1 MLEVVQPNRLFHKL
15 SHMVPESPA
24 AGHAGHATP
33 VPLAFQ
39 LPSVTVQLQLQFQRQ
54 LQHQLQLCNCA
65 IAKREIVVH
74 STTPA
79 RRGPPLVPL
88 SAAPYTALLTALPEP
103 SGATGRLHRWLAQ
116 LGLDPEVLRAAGI
129 RLATVDTARAA
140 YTAAGLDAAQ
150 AQAHGLPGPAEVQG
164 EGRSPKG
171 GEPFQL
177 FGKGRQPVL
186 VFPYHNPLGQ
196 IVDLA
201 TQAPPTRRRP
211 ALRFGLRGPYNS
223 RLSRMP
229 YGGWDRQRL
238 QHSPTVILTQGELAQ
253 LQLAQMGHAALGLRP
268 GRDWSNLYL
277 ELLQGKQVRLALPN
291 DAAGRALT
299 EWLLARLPTHL
310 PVQVLDPRW
319 YGAEEDVA
327 DRSASLYQTR
337 LPRVILEECWLE
349 VEAWRHRCQELP
361 PAQTRADRRRHRGP
375 TARQLQH
382 ITRLATAQVWL
393 AARELWEQAGYD
405 RQGTLRLS
413 LSQLMER
420 TGLSRPAVIGGLRQA
435 RAHGL
440 LKRQPEHPGR
450 TAVYR
455 HVTPLPYRLSPAGLL
470 ALDDLALIKAALVV
484 AHQGLSS
491 SIAALARRLGHTWRL
506 ARRAWQW
513 LQGGG
518 FAQLVKESRSQ
529 GATTGKQIAQGLKP
543 GVNPAVTPGFSQPL
557 GLFSALRDD
566 PDGGAGSSLAGAFV
580 TKDSMESMNPPD
592 LVTADTDSAPLQT
605 LLLEIGIYSG
615 KASELI
621 RTTPPE
627 QLRQHLRSTRAFA
640 PAAPALWLQS
650 ALQRDWPLP
659 DRALVRQ
666 CRQLGVGPGMTL
678 RLLTAHPERVRQQ
691 LAWLPLRGDL
701 HNAPGYLVTAVFEDR
716 PPPPTPAP
724 EAIPTRPAAPGAA
737 PVVSPESVPAPAAYA
752 APPLTDPVLTELCF
766 ARPELIALWRLCQA
780 HVEGAGPGAVLHL
793 TVPHERARELL
804 LQGDLWQG
812 RSLARQGLSWIQLQL
827 VPQAETLEVAVEVDP
842 ALQPAWDWPAL
853 AADMAAAVESHTRG
867 TPERVE
873 LAELLARGRAAW
885 AAGPETLSLRLG
897 RPLTRREKRAVS
909 LSLWARHGAAASW
922 DLTVDASLRDRA
934 AEQAELVAWL
944 AAVARAQGEDV
955 TDVESVVQQYAQRY
969 GLEFLW
975 GICERLQAQRDIR
988 KPIGWFRW
996 ACEHYGK

>member
-1 MLEVVQPNRLFHKL
+1 M
-15 SHMVPESPA
+15 
-24 AGHAGHATP
+24 
-33 VPLAFQ
+33 
-39 LPSVTVQLQLQFQRQ
+39 
-54 LQHQLQLCNCA
+54 
-65 IAKREIVVH
+65 H
-74 STTPA
+74 STTPP
-79 RRGPPLVPL
+79 RRPSPLFPL
-88 SAAPYTALLTALPEP
+88 SAAPYAALLTALPAP
-103 SGATGRLHRWLAQ
+103 SAAPGRMQRWLDQ
-116 LGLDPEVLRAAGI
+116 LGLDPQLLSAAGI

-229 YGGWDRQRL
+229 YGGWDRPRL

-291 DAAGRALT
+291 DAAGRTLT
-299 EWLLARLPTHL
+299 AWLLARLPAHL

-319 YGAEEDVA
+319 YGAAGDVA

-337 LPRVILEECWLE
+337 LPRVILEESWLE
-349 VEAWRHRCQELP
+349 VAAWRERCQELP
-361 PAQTRADRRRHRGP
+361 PAETSGARRSLRGP

-382 ITRLATAQVWL
+382 ITRRATAQVWL
-393 AARELWEQAGYD
+393 AAREVWEQAGYD

-413 LSQLMER
+413 LSQLMVR

-450 TAVYR
+450 SAVYIG
-455 HVTPLPYRLSPAGLL
+455 VTPLPYRLSPAGLL

-484 AHQGLSS
+484 AQQGLSS

-506 ARRAWQW
+506 ARRAWRW
-513 LQGGG
+513 LQQGG
-518 FAQLVKESRSQ
+518 FTQLVNKSRSP
-529 GATTGKQIAQGLKP
+529 GAGTGKQITQDLKAGSHAARKP
-543 GVNPAVTPGFSQPL
+543 TFSQPAE
-557 GLFSALRDD
+557 LFSDLRDG

-580 TKDSMESMNPPD
+580 TKDSMESLNHPD
-592 LVTADTDSAPLQT
+592 LLTAESDSAPLQT
-605 LLLEIGIYSG
+605 LLLEIGLYPG
-615 KASELI
+615 KASELM

-659 DRALVRQ
+659 DLALVRR
-666 CRQLGVGPGMTL
+666 CRQLGVEPGMTKQ
-678 RLLTAHPERVRQQ
+678 LLTAHPERVRQQ
-691 LAWLPLRGDL
+691 LDWLPLRGDL

-716 PPPPTPAP
+716 PPPPAPAP
-724 EAIPTRPAAPGAA
+724 EAMPTQPAAPVAP
-737 PVVSPESVPAPAAYA
+737 PVVSAAPVPAPAPYA
-752 APPLTDPVLTELCF
+752 APPLTDPVLRELCF
-766 ARPELIALWRLCQA
+766 ARPDLTALWRLCRA
-780 HVEGAGPGAVLHL
+780 AVEIQGDRAVLQL
-793 TVPHERARELL
+793 TVPHTAAQTRLL
-804 LQGDLWQG
+804 RGG
-812 RSLARQGLSWIQLQL
+812 RWIPTLRHEGLSWIKLQQA
-827 VPQAETLEVAVEVDP
+827 PQAAELALEISVAP
-842 ALQPAWDWPAL
+842 ALQPAWDWPTL
-853 AADMAAAVESHTRG
+853 AADMAAAVESHTAG
-867 TPERVE
+867 APEQVE
-873 LAELLARGRAAW
+873 LAELLVRGRARW
-885 AAGPETLSLRLG
+885 AGDTETLA
-897 RPLTRREKRAVS
+897 LTLARVLTAREARAVEI
-909 LSLWARHGAAASW
+909 SLWARHGDGAGW
-922 DLTVDASLRDRA
+922 DLTVDESLRDLHA
-934 AEQAELVAWL
+934 AQAELRAWL
-944 AAVARAQGEDV
+944 AAAAQAQGEDV
-955 TDVESVVQQYAQRY
+955 TDVAQVVQQYAARY

-975 GICERLQAQRDIR
+975 GICARMQAQRR
-988 KPIGWFRW
+988 VHKPIGWFRW
-996 ACEHYGK
+996 ACEFYGA